1 MSATVVETRRVLQP
15 GPARHGRVL
24 TALGQQGRQLLGSI
38 GEGESLESGLIR
50 LFAEAG
56 EASGTFR
63 LLGGA
68 LGDAFYHV
76 ALPDPDSPRA
86 VDYGA
91 PIHIEGGAWLIGGS
105 GSFGPSVN
113 GGPLIHLHGALAA
126 IDGRGHGGHL
136 NNGKCIV
143 GAGGVRVLMH
153 LGAGFSQAADPE
165 TGFSTFFPQSETSH
179 DRRAH

>member
-1 MSATVVETRRVLQP
+1 MSATVIETRRVLQP
-15 GPARHGRVL
+15 GPARYGRVL
-24 TALGQQGRQLLGSI
+24 TALGAQGRQLLGSI
-38 GEGESLESGLIR
+38 HEGESLESGLVR
-50 LFAEAG
+50 LFAETG

-68 LGDAFYHV
+68 LSEAWYHV

-91 PIHIEGGAWLIGGS
+91 PIHVEGGAWLIGGS
-105 GSFGPSVN
+105 GSFGPSVK

-126 IDGRGHGGHL
+126 TDGRGHGGHL